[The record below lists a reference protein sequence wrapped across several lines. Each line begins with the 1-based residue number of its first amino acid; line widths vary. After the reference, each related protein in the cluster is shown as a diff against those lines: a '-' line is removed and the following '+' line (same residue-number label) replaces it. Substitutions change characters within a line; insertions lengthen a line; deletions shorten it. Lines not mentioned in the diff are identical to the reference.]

1 MSFDW
6 PIVHFENAPLV
17 IIDGDRGINYPKQH
31 EFSERGYCLFLNTG
45 NVTTDGFKFSECAFI
60 SEEKNN
66 LLRKGKLIR
75 NDVVL
80 TTRGTLGNIGFFSE
94 KIVYENIRINS
105 GMVILRADNKNL
117 LPYFLYIYL
126 RSVIFKDQVN
136 SLKSGSAQPQLP
148 IRDMQKIVIPIPSIR
163 IQKDICDVIAAI
175 DGRITLLR
183 ETNITLEAIAQ
194 ALFKSWFVDFDPVRA
209 KQDGREPEG
218 MDAATAALFPDGFEE
233 SELGLLPSG
242 WSFGTLAD
250 LAELNPESWTTKVH
264 PKTVL
269 YIDLANTKNNEID
282 VTTKYIFDEAPSR
295 ARRVLR
301 TGDSIIGTVRP
312 GNRSFAYIYRAASN
326 LTGSTGFAVLRP
338 KVIKNAEFIFIAATQ
353 NSSID
358 YLAHIAD
365 GGAYP
370 AVRPEVVANIE
381 LTVPHEEVIAA
392 FHDIVS
398 PLSTMIGENQL
409 IIQTLVTLRDTLLP
423 RLISGQLRLPE
434 AEAIL
439 EDLAA

>member
-218 MDAATAALFPDGFEE
+218 MDAATAALFPESFEE
-233 SELGLLPSG
+233 SELGLVPTG
-242 WSFGTLAD
+242 WQVSTVSKSFILTMGQSPPGDTYNKHGDGITFFQGRTDFGFRFPTPRIFCNSPTRLAD
-250 LAELNPESWTTKVH
+250 VGDVLVSVRAPVGDVNMALEKCCLGRGVAGVRHPLGYSSFVFYSLRGLKSKFDQFDSEGTVFGSINKKDFKALNIIDSSNELM
-264 PKTVL
+264 
-269 YIDLANTKNNEID
+269 AAFNEIS
-282 VTTKYIFDEAPSR
+282 AP
-295 ARRVLR
+295 
-301 TGDSIIGTVRP
+301 
-312 GNRSFAYIYRAASN
+312 
-326 LTGSTGFAVLRP
+326 
-338 KVIKNAEFIFIAATQ
+338 
-353 NSSID
+353 ID
-358 YLAHIAD
+358 QKIL
-365 GGAYP
+365 
-370 AVRPEVVANIE
+370 VNE
-381 LTVPHEEVIAA
+381 
-392 FHDIVS
+392 
-398 PLSTMIGENQL
+398 
-409 IIQTLVTLRDTLLP
+409 TLVRTLIALRDTLLP
-423 RLISGQLRLPE
+423 RLISGELRLPG
-434 AEAIL
+434 AESLIKKSA
-439 EDLAA
+439 